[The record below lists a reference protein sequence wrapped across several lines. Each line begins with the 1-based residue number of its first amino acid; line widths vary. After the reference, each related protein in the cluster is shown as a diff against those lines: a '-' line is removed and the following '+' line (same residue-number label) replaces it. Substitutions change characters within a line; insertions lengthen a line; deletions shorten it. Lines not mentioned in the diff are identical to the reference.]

1 MSMLLRYIIQI
12 IGSLVFMF
20 TLSPKLTGVLI
31 SVVPIVGIGAQKY
44 GIMFI
49 LLLEVISNNSSAFF
63 QVILHRTQAKK

>member
-20 TLSPKLTGVLI
+20 SLSAKLTGVLI
-31 SVVPIVGIGAQKY
+31 SVVPIVGIGAQRY

-49 LLLEVISNNSSAFF
+49 LLLEDISNDNSAFCEACVHGIF
-63 QVILHRTQAKK
+63 DL